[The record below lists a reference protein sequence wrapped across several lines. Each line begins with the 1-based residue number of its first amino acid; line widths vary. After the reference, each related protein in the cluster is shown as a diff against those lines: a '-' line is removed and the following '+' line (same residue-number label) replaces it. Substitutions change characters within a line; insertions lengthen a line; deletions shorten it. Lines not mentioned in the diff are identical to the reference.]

1 MNQLLLKSVFTHILH
16 VLYRLTWAMQ
26 IQTVLSAFQ
35 ETIQFALMKPFDL
48 ISVCFVGFRYRL
60 SGLILPSL
68 KDWFEGT
75 FGANLQHKS
84 PATVSPVC
92 FIQLCTRL
100 LCCVIVCLIHGVC
113 VFLQPTLNLSAV
125 APPNLNEPFMEDL
138 KAAGVSM
145 SHDPEDRVFR
155 AHGKEF
161 CVWQKLVSF
170 YNSLSIFQAR
180 IKILS
185 CFTSYFTRGKFVSH
199 WKSAYFHI

>member
-113 VFLQPTLNLSAV
+113 VCLPLAHSEFKCSRAAQP
-125 APPNLNEPFMEDL
+125 E
-138 KAAGVSM
+138 
-145 SHDPEDRVFR
+145 R
-155 AHGKEF
+155 ALHGGSESSG
-161 CVWQKLVSF
+161 CVHV
-170 YNSLSIFQAR
+170 
-180 IKILS
+180 
-185 CFTSYFTRGKFVSH
+185 T
-199 WKSAYFHI
+199 